1 MGAPLAP
8 QHYRAGTSASL
19 PPCTAT
25 VGEEELF
32 LLQKPSAPLLPLNA
46 SQAVSPMLCHSL
58 LPPPGSRTAPA
69 QQRVGDSSPGVTQA
83 SPETVVQGHCVAQE
97 LSLWVSHC
105 DIMLWDTGLH
115 RTCHHTASPTF
126 GFSTSRAAPL
136 GTPGCCT
143 GGPAC
148 TSQLILPS
156 WPRRSSRNLGH
167 NVH

>member
-1 MGAPLAP
+1 MGKRCFSC
-8 QHYRAGTSASL
+8 Y
-19 PPCTAT
+19 
-25 VGEEELF
+25 
-32 LLQKPSAPLLPLNA
+32 KNPLLLSSPSTLLKRCLQCSATA
-46 SQAVSPMLCHSL
+46 SFHL
-58 LPPPGSRTAPA
+58 LASRTAPA
-69 QQRVGDSSPGVTQA
+69 QQSVGDSTPGVTQA
-83 SPETVVQGHCVAQE
+83 SPETVVQGHCVEWE

-105 DIMLWDTGLH
+105 DIMPWDTGLH
-115 RTCHHTASPTF
+115 GTCHHTASPTF

-156 WPRRSSRNLGH
+156 WPHRSSWNLGH